1 MFHDWYFTVY
11 NSDHNRWSSPYL
23 PSGCFSVASTS
34 TTFPQCGSP
43 YIQVLF
49 EDIPIIVDSRAEP
62 QNDPGVYA
70 DNAYVVNLDLANDD
84 VTFVVVEY
92 AH

>member
-1 MFHDWYFTVY
+1 M
-11 NSDHNRWSSPYL
+11 
-23 PSGCFSVASTS
+23 
-34 TTFPQCGSP
+34 
-43 YIQVLF
+43 
-49 EDIPIIVDSRAEP
+49 DSRAEP